1 MSIKED
7 IIKYINNNYQNRITN
22 DAYIYLYLSD
32 LEKLGYT
39 KNAIIKELNI
49 LSSEQLIKIN
59 IQPPNP
65 TFDIPWK
72 ITPMD
77 KCLNYFK
84 EQHHNNRIENRDN
97 INIYMTIFI
106 SIISVI
112 IALITLIKK

>member
-7 IIKYINNNYQNRITN
+7 IIKYINNNYKNRITN

-59 IQPPNP
+59 IQSPNP